1 MGNRIA
7 VVSIIVECPESV
19 EALNGILHD
28 YAKYIIGRMGIP
40 CRERNLS
47 VISVVMD
54 APQDEISSLSGK
66 VGRLKGV
73 TSKTAYSK
81 L

>member
-1 MGNRIA
+1 MENRIA

-28 YAKYIIGRMGIP
+28 YAKSIIGRMGIP

>member
-1 MGNRIA
+1 MENRIV

-19 EALNGILHD
+19 EALNSILHD

-54 APQDEISSLSGK
+54 APQDEISALSGK
-66 VGRLKGV
+66 VGRLEGV

>member
-1 MGNRIA
+1 MENRIA
-7 VVSIIVECPESV
+7 VVSIIVEDVSSV
-19 EALNGILHD
+19 EKLNGILHE

-54 APQDEISSLSGK
+54 APQDEISSMSGK
-66 VGRLKGV
+66 VGRLHGV

>member
-1 MGNRIA
+1 MENRIA

-19 EALNGILHD
+19 KSLNAILHD

-40 CRERNLS
+40 CRERKLS
-47 VISVVMD
+47 VISIVMD
-54 APQDEISSLSGK
+54 GPQDEISALSGK
-66 VGRLKGV
+66 VGRLEGV